1 MDRYVL
7 QVRTRSIPDS
17 SREEAIPGESEEG
30 LASRCLVFFVF
41 ASYSKLVPREIT
53 MCIAGEEDED
63 LRESVNEINHIVEAI
78 ILLMPYLIVT
88 YPSWW
93 ADP

>member
-17 SREEAIPGESEEG
+17 SREEALPGESEEG

-41 ASYSKLVPREIT
+41 ASHSKLVPREIT

-63 LRESVNEINHIVEAI
+63 LRESVNVINYIVEAI
-78 ILLMPYLIVT
+78 TLLMPYLIVT
-88 YPSWW
+88 YPSLW
-93 ADP
+93 ANP

>member
-1 MDRYVL
+1 M
-7 QVRTRSIPDS
+7 
-17 SREEAIPGESEEG
+17 
-30 LASRCLVFFVF
+30 F

-53 MCIAGEEDED
+53 TCIAGEEDED

-78 ILLMPYLIVT
+78 TLLMPYVIVNR
-88 YPSWW
+88 WW

>member
-1 MDRYVL
+1 
-7 QVRTRSIPDS
+7 
-17 SREEAIPGESEEG
+17 
-30 LASRCLVFFVF
+30 
-41 ASYSKLVPREIT
+41 